1 MNTSVI
7 NKLPLQ
13 TERKFRVLLCP
24 MEVPS
29 SLASADH
36 RDGRA
41 SPGDEEQM
49 HVLAHNLP
57 LLMHTAYLES
67 LNLSQLTSILIHLF
81 YSQWMNVF
89 VQKNNIIFSFN
100 W

>member
-36 RDGRA
+36 RYGRA
-41 SPGDEEQM
+41 SPGDVEQNACVGAQSSVI
-49 HVLAHNLP
+49 HAHC
-57 LLMHTAYLES
+57 
-67 LNLSQLTSILIHLF
+67 LS
-81 YSQWMNVF
+81 
-89 VQKNNIIFSFN
+89 
-100 W
+100 